1 MLAMLGKSNL
11 ALIALLFAFHSLRG
25 VVNFDPSIL
34 RDPTGYKLRPGDV
47 VSISVLGEP
56 ECSIEAKISDDERV
70 RLVYIGEVPIAKLS
84 AKQAEKFIAEEY
96 RRRLIFREAKVLVR
110 ITKYVERSVFL
121 AGAVSR
127 KGVYVFPPEVEAMNI
142 VQVIAR
148 SGGFTD
154 IANKKNVRVTRT
166 FYDDSGKIK
175 DSKTY
180 EINVED
186 LSSGVSNTGANRT
199 FMIYPGDQI
208 FVKERLV

>member
-1 MLAMLGKSNL
+1 MLVKSNIL
-11 ALIALLFAFHSLRG
+11 LIALLSAFLPLNG
-25 VVNFDPSIL
+25 IVNFDPSIL
-34 RDPTGYKLRPGDV
+34 RDPTGYKLRPGDM

-56 ECSIEAKISDDERV
+56 ECNIEAKISDDERV

-84 AKQAEKFIAEEY
+84 AKQAEKYIAEEY

-121 AGAVSR
+121 SGAVSR
-127 KGVYVFPPEVEAMNI
+127 KGVYIFPPEVEAMNI

-154 IANKKNVRVTRT
+154 IANRKNVRVTRT

-180 EINVED
+180 EINVEN
-186 LSSGVSNTGANRT
+186 LSSGVNEGGANRT